1 MRVHHH
7 HKRVARHRTATQCIT
22 GLRTCAPLASCKQ
35 CSGQSTYSKAKA
47 EQSDTYECCDRQSQ
61 LTMAHQPPP
70 PRKRL
75 PTSTEISAL
84 QQDPAQLRTIC
95 VIGHVDHGKSSL
107 VDWLLADSGAM
118 PPRLAGTLRLMDDL
132 PDEQE
137 RGITLRASA
146 VSLRCAAPKGDR
158 DFLLTI
164 IDSPGHVDFAHDACA
179 ACRLADGCL
188 LVVDA
193 IEGVRIQTR
202 GALRAAC
209 AERLRPILVVNKI
222 DRLKNHAPEEA
233 FAVLRR
239 IVETANA
246 ALHEACSVNG
256 CPPAY
261 VEASTF
267 SFASIIFA
275 SAKDGWAF
283 GTRELAKVLKG
294 VFGNAPL
301 PAIERVLFDDVA
313 VDGGKVK
320 KLRAP
325 CSSESAFVS
334 LVLAPLFALLADDVT
349 VLEAPLFAGADEC
362 GKKDR
367 ALQVLRK
374 RFPLAKAVQRCVI
387 QRVPPPRAALEGHVM
402 FPGGYASEGTCLAY
416 CAKFFAHDKGIHG
429 ACRVL
434 RGALTTGE
442 HIVVDG
448 VEVEI
453 DALYAMMGSELLPL
467 DTAPMGSIVALG
479 PALSNAF
486 AGKRGALGVDPVAA
500 PAAST
505 VFPLV
510 KVAVSSMKR
519 ADAELVEGALER
531 VRRLDAAASVHKE
544 GGQTILGCVGEL
556 HLDQVLRDLRR
567 DVAVEVVV
575 GAPIVGFREGVCEET
590 TSSLVPPPWSGE
602 LDASDEDVRVR
613 VEALDPETSQK
624 LEAGGPCSDI
634 IAGPRGARGNAL
646 VVEAGH
652 EQACVEGFNR
662 ACKAGPLAEE
672 PLYGVR
678 VVILRADGDDAEEV
692 TGKVRRAIRAA
703 ILKRGARVWEL
714 RVAGDVLC
722 ASAALGKL
730 HGLLNKRRGAI
741 TEEAIVSSDL
751 WCLRTQLPASSA
763 LGFGEALL
771 QWTSGGASV
780 PQLVPAGF
788 HLLEEDPFWV
798 PTTDEEREE
807 HGDLD
812 ADVFV
817 AANVARALV
826 NSVRR
831 RKGLAS
837 DARVLRAKAEAQ
849 KSSARIKG

>member
-1 MRVHHH
+1 
-7 HKRVARHRTATQCIT
+7 
-22 GLRTCAPLASCKQ
+22 
-35 CSGQSTYSKAKA
+35 
-47 EQSDTYECCDRQSQ
+47 
-61 LTMAHQPPP
+61 MAQPPP
-70 PRKRL
+70 PPRRRL

-84 QQDPAQLRTIC
+84 QRDPARLRAVC
-95 VIGHVDHGKSSL
+95 VVGHVDHGKSSL
-107 VDWLLADSGAM
+107 VDWLLADSGAV

-146 VSLRCAAPKGDR
+146 VSLRCAAPKGDG

-188 LVVDA
+188 LIVDA

-209 AERLRPILVVNKI
+209 AERLRPILVVNKL
-222 DRLKNHAPEEA
+222 DRLRRHAPDEA

-239 IVETANA
+239 IVETANV

-313 VDGGKVK
+313 VDNGKVK

-325 CSSESAFVS
+325 CSSESAFAS

-349 VLEAPLFAGADEC
+349 ALEAPLFAGADEC

-374 RFPLAKAVQRCVI
+374 RFPLPKAVQRCVI

-402 FPGGYASEGTCLAY
+402 FPGGYASEGGALAY
-416 CAKFFAHDKGIHG
+416 CAKFFAHDKDIHG

-434 RGALTTGE
+434 RGALTRGAC
-442 HIVVDG
+442 IRVDG
-448 VEVEI
+448 VDVEI

-467 DTAPMGSIVALG
+467 DTAPMGAIVALG
-479 PALSNAF
+479 PAVSSAF
-486 AGKRGALGVDPVAA
+486 AGKRGALGVDLVKA
-500 PAAST
+500 PAAAT

-519 ADAELVEGALER
+519 ADAELVDGALER
-531 VRRLDAAASVHKE
+531 IRRLDAAASVHRE
-544 GGQTILGCVGEL
+544 GGQMILGCVGEL

-567 DVAVEVVV
+567 DVRVEVVV

-590 TSSLVPPPWSGE
+590 TSSIVPPPWSGE
-602 LDASDEDVRVR
+602 LDDDEAVRVR
-613 VEALDPETSQK
+613 VEALDPETSRK
-624 LEAGGPCSDI
+624 LEAGGPCSDG

-646 VVEAGH
+646 VVEAGP

-662 ACKAGPLAEE
+662 ACVAGPLAEE

-678 VVILRADGDDAEEV
+678 VVILRADGDDAEELA
-692 TGKVRRAIRAA
+692 GKVRRAIRAA
-703 ILKRGARVWEL
+703 ILTRGARVWEL

-741 TEEAIVSSDL
+741 TEEDVVSSDL

-798 PTTDEEREE
+798 PTTNEEREE